1 MSDDIVPPEVDLG
14 TDLAADEEYDI
25 LDSSLGSQ
33 SVGELTRQIING
45 PKQDRDVD
53 ITNPTKPV
61 VDPLAEYDSDDD
73 EEIESEPVE
82 QEAVAEQKP
91 AETPPAPQTLADDA
105 LWSAL
110 EANTGFSLRD
120 KYTSPTEAIK
130 GLANAQ
136 RALSQRD
143 DYAYWGKQLQEN
155 PEAVLSALQER
166 LQKKPEAPAPV
177 QEAAPQYDPAWNN
190 WIDPA
195 TQEWKPN
202 TPEAVI
208 RDATKFQEHRKK
220 QLIRDAVKD
229 DLESVK
235 KEIAERDKKIEE
247 MRQLLLEREQR
258 EQQTVAQQRH
268 FQELH
273 THLKPNAQWIF
284 KNGTSGEL
292 TEHGQLLEQNLKE
305 LSTKIVDPAALA
317 EAALNKTIMLVAQK
331 QPVASGKSTNKAE
344 QAVRSEQ
351 LAARPAGQ
359 KRATGR
365 DPWRNKTPSKAD
377 LAAELRKFLPS

>member
-33 SVGELTRQIING
+33 SVGELTRQIISG

-61 VDPLAEYDSDDD
+61 VDPLAEYDSDDEESSDPDPLEQD
-73 EEIESEPVE
+73 EIV
-82 QEAVAEQKP
+82 EQKP
-91 AETPPAPQTLADDA
+91 AEKPVEVNADDQ

-120 KYTSPTEAIK
+120 KYTSPAEAIK

-166 LQKKPEAPAPV
+166 LQKKPEAAAPSP
-177 QEAAPQYDPAWNN
+177 EPEPQYDPAWNN

-195 TQEWKPN
+195 TQEWKAN
-202 TPEAVI
+202 TPESVI
-208 RDATKFQEHRKK
+208 RDANKFQEHRKK

-292 TEHGQLLEQNLKE
+292 TEHGQILEQNLKE
-305 LSTKIVDPAALA
+305 LSAKISDPGALA

-331 QPVASGKSTNKAE
+331 SPPSAGKSTNKPD

-351 LAARPAGQ
+351 LASRPAGQ
-359 KRATGR
+359 KKPTGR
-365 DPWRNKTPSKAD
+365 DPWRNKTPTKND
-377 LAAELRKFLPS
+377 LAAELRKFLPSS